1 MITILY
7 FASLREQL
15 DKASEQLECPETVSS
30 VGELRA
36 WLCERGLP
44 WSQVLDTDAL
54 VMMSINHSMVESG
67 SDIKDGDK
75 IAFFPPVTGG

>member
-15 DKASEQLECPETVSS
+15 DKASEQLERPES
-30 VGELRA
+30 VTTIAQLRA
-36 WLCERGLP
+36 YLCERGLP

-54 VMMSINHSMVESG
+54 VMMSINHAMADAEASV
-67 SDIKDGDK
+67 KNGDE

>member
-15 DKASEQLECPETVSS
+15 DKASEQLECPIGVRNI
-30 VGELRA
+30 GELRA
-36 WLCERGLP
+36 HLCARGAH
-44 WSQVLDTDAL
+44 WSQALNANAL
-54 VMMSINHSMVESG
+54 VMVSINQAMADASASIRE
-67 SDIKDGDK
+67 GDE

>member
-15 DKASEQLECPETVSS
+15 DKASEQLVCPDAVTT
-30 VGELRA
+30 VGELRVY
-36 WLCERGLP
+36 LCARGVP
-44 WSQVLDTDAL
+44 WSQVLHVDAQI
-54 VMMSINHSMVESG
+54 MMSLNHSMTDAEAN
-67 SDIKDGDK
+67 IKRGDE

>member
-15 DKASEQLECPETVSS
+15 NKASEQLECPGAVSS
-30 VGELRA
+30 VGELRK
-36 WLCERGLP
+36 WLCERGSP

-54 VMMSINHSMVESG
+54 VMMSINHEMADPG
-67 SDIKDGDK
+67 SEINDGDE

>member
-15 DKASEQLECPETVSS
+15 DKASEQLECPIGVRNI
-30 VGELRA
+30 GELRA
-36 WLCERGLP
+36 HLCERGAH
-44 WSQVLDTDAL
+44 WSQVLNANAL
-54 VMMSINHSMVESG
+54 VMMSINHAMADASASIQE
-67 SDIKDGDK
+67 GDE